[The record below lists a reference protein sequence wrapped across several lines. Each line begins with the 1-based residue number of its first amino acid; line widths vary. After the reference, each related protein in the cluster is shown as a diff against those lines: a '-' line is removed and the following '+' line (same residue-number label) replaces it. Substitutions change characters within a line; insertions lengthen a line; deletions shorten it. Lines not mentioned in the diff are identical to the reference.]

1 MRLIG
6 KIAEEALAIRFQDVL
21 IAEGIACSFE
31 ADPEGFAIWVHDDDH
46 VPRAKQAL
54 AEFQADPHAVK
65 FRDARQVASAKLRAA
80 AEKRSEARRNS
91 VRVADRWREPSLANC
106 PVTVCVLMLCVLVF
120 VETDVMGD
128 SREIKRLLL
137 MSTDGTWGAIRSGEW
152 WRIFT
157 PAIMHG
163 GPLHIF
169 FNLLWWWRLGSLIE
183 IRKGSFTLFW
193 MTLAIAAFSNTLQ
206 FVFVGPWFLG
216 LSGVVFGVFGYVWV
230 KGKLDPGD
238 GIGIS
243 DQSAMWMM
251 VWFLICVM
259 GMAGGIANWA
269 HFGGLISGM
278 TFGCTSAMWHIARR
292 RH

>member
-6 KIAEEALAIRFQDVL
+6 KIAEETLAIQFQDVL

-31 ADPEGFAIWVHDDDH
+31 EDPEGFAVWVHDDDL
-46 VPRAKQAL
+46 VPRAREVL
-54 AEFQADPHAVK
+54 TEFQADPHAEK
-65 FRDARQVASAKLRAA
+65 FREARQVASAKLRAA
-80 AEKRSEARRNS
+80 AAKRSEARRNT
-91 VRVADRWREPSLANC
+91 VRVSDQWREPTLANC

-120 VETDVMGD
+120 VETDVLGD
-128 SREIKRLLL
+128 SREIRKLLL
-137 MSTDGTWGAIRSGEW
+137 ISTDGTWGAIRSGEW

-169 FNLLWWWRLGSLIE
+169 FNLLWWWRLASLIE

-206 FVFVGPWFLG
+206 FVMVGPWFLG

-230 KGKLDPGD
+230 KGKLDPRD

-269 HFGGLISGM
+269 HFGGLASGM
-278 TFGCTSAMWHIARR
+278 TFGCASALWRTTLRR
-292 RH
+292 R